1 MEKKPLRPC
10 GYKIK
15 VELDPISKFA
25 EGSSLIEKTIATQEK
40 EKFARHEGTVVEVG
54 EFAFFDMP
62 RRWVN
67 VGDRVMF
74 AQYSGQ
80 YFEEGGKDYRFINDK
95 DLMGFSR

>member
-1 MEKKPLRPC
+1 MEQKTLRPC

-25 EGSSLIEKTIATQEK
+25 EGSSLIEKPLATLEK
-40 EKFARHEGTVVEVG
+40 EKFSRFEGTVVELG
-54 EFAFFDMP
+54 EFAFYDMLAP
-62 RRWVN
+62 WIK

-80 YFEEGGKDYRFINDK
+80 YFEEDGKDYRFINDR